1 LSEAFDFVLKAKK
14 ESQTFY
20 TFRERESA
28 ESKYQL
34 VAEVLE
40 GCSHIGMVGKIGE
53 LVEGDDHK
61 GLRIQG
67 IIGPREEASGNGS
80 HALSVRA

>member
-1 LSEAFDFVLKAKK
+1 M
-14 ESQTFY
+14 
-20 TFRERESA
+20 
-28 ESKYQL
+28 QL